1 MAMKVGIQLFSVK
14 EAMAK
19 DPIAAIKEVA
29 SIGYKYLEVANNQ
42 ADKDPGSGFGMSP
55 EELLGALEGTGAK
68 IISGHIAPINE
79 ETLPSI
85 IAWHKAVGNTVVGQ
99 SAAMYA
105 DYDDVMKQCE
115 YYNKMG
121 KILADNGMKF
131 LFHNHF
137 HEFVKFGDKTIY
149 DLVLENT
156 DPNYVTFELDT
167 FWAMRGG
174 QNPIELLK
182 KMKGRV
188 FAIHQKDF
196 SKLAVFDHNINL
208 LAKDDTTPVASF
220 EEFFNKYGAKPTDF
234 CEVGTG
240 IMPIQQILDAAN
252 EAGAEYCILEQD
264 ATQRTE
270 MESIKIS
277 MESFHKYSGI
287 VFE

>member
-29 SIGYKYLEVANNQ
+29 GIGYKYLEVANNQ

-55 EELLGALEGTGAK
+55 EELLNALEGTGAK
-68 IISGHIAPINE
+68 IISGHIAPITE
-79 ETLPSI
+79 ETLPAI

-99 SAAMYA
+99 SAAMYST
-105 DYDDVMKQCE
+105 YDEVMEKCE

-149 DLVLENT
+149 QLILENT

-174 QNPIELLK
+174 QNPIEMLK
-182 KMKGRV
+182 NMKGRV
-188 FAIHQKDF
+188 FAIHQKDC
-196 SKLAVFDHNINL
+196 SKLAVLDHNINL
-208 LAKDDTTPVASF
+208 LAKDDTTPVKSF
-220 EEFFNKYGAKPTDF
+220 EEFMTYGQKMTDF

-240 IMPIQQILDAAN
+240 IMPIQEILDAAN

-264 ATQRTE
+264 ATQKTE

-277 MESFHKYSGI
+277 MDSFHKYSGI

>member
-29 SIGYKYLEVANNQ
+29 DIGYKYLEVANFD
-42 ADKDPGSGFGMSP
+42 AAKDPGCGFGMSP
-55 EELLGALEGTGAK
+55 EQVLSSLEGTGAR
-68 IISGHIAPINE
+68 IISSHIGNVTE
-79 ETLPSI
+79 ETVGEVI
-85 IAWHKAVGNTVVGQ
+85 KWHKAVGNTMIGQ
-99 SAAMYA
+99 SADMYTG
-105 DYDDVMKQCE
+105 YDHLMERCE
-115 YYNKMG
+115 FYNKIG
-121 KILADNGMKF
+121 KILADEGMKF

-137 HEFVKFGDKTIY
+137 HEFVKINGKTIY
-149 DLVLENT
+149 DIVLENT

-182 KMKGRV
+182 KMEGRV
-188 FAIHQKDF
+188 FSIHQKDF

-208 LAKDDTTPVASF
+208 LAKDDTSLVAGF
-220 EEFFNKYGAKPTDF
+220 EDFAKYGSKPTDF

-240 IMPIQQILDAAN
+240 IMPIQEILDAAN
-252 EAGAEYCILEQD
+252 AAGVQYCILEQD
-264 ATQRTE
+264 ATQKTE

-277 MESFHKYSGI
+277 MDSFHKYTGI
-287 VFE
+287 EFE